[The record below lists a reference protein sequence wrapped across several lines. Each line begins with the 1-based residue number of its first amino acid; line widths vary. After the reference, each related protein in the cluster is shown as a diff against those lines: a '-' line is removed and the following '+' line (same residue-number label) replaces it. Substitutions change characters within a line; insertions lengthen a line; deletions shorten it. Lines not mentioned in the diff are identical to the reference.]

1 MKLKLPSKSIYYYQS
16 LQYIIIKALKQR
28 KIYYRERMRARER
41 ARERERDERD
51 NRGVKKLSKAV
62 IENL

>member
-41 ARERERDERD
+41 ARERERDRERK
-51 NRGVKKLSKAV
+51 RQ
-62 IENL
+62 